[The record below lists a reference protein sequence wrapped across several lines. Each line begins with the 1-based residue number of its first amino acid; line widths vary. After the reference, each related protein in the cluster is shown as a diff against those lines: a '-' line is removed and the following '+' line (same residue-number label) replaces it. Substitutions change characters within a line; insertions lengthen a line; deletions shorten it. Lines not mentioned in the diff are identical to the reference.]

1 MAKAENML
9 TLDKPALYRIKV
21 PGKLDPGWADRVE
34 GMVLEVHSEGVD
46 QPYTTLTGIL
56 DQASLHGVL
65 RWLYTLG
72 LPLASVICLECGPGE
87 EG

>member
-1 MAKAENML
+1 MAKAENKL

-34 GMVLEVHSEGVD
+34 GMALKIQTEADD
-46 QPYTTLTGIL
+46 QPYTTLTGTF
-56 DQASLHGVL
+56 DQAGLHGVL

-72 LPLASVICLECGPGE
+72 LPLASVTCLECGIGE
-87 EG
+87 DG